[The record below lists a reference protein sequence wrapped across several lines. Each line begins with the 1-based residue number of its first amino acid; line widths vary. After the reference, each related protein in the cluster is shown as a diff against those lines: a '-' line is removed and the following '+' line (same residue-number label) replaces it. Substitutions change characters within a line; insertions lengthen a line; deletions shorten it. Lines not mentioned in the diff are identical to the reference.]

1 MLTGIRKVASPI
13 AQMFQVHVFTWYFL
27 CGTLLDVSALGEAFP
42 HLWATW
48 SVCASCA
55 VPCWQAGCQCTGP
68 SVAAS

>member
-48 SVCASCA
+48 SVCASC
-55 VPCWQAGCQCTGP
+55 VQCLAGRQGV
-68 SVAAS
+68 SAQGHL